1 MGRQVLGS
9 YPVPPEN
16 YIWWKNRWQV
26 PGGEIRQ
33 QVSPFQLKIMWQ
45 YFYNNPSK
53 WYWRFSNWMWPVF
66 MPALMFLVLW
76 QKVKADAEEKFVS
89 IHGTRRK
96 ERLLRHRHP
105 AVASPLMQCSK
116 ICTTRSDMRSD
127 SHSAISKMLD
137 SQM

>member
-1 MGRQVLGS
+1 MGLLRVATALGRSAPSARTAPSAVRCISTAKNRQTLGS

-53 WYWRFSNWMWPVF
+53 WYWRFSNWMWPVL
-66 MPALMFLVLW
+66 MPAFMFYVLW
-76 QKVKADAEEKFVS
+76 QKVKADAEEEV
-89 IHGTRRK
+89 
-96 ERLLRHRHP
+96 RL
-105 AVASPLMQCSK
+105 
-116 ICTTRSDMRSD
+116 
-127 SHSAISKMLD
+127 HSWY
-137 SQM
+137 